1 MKLNLIFKT
10 VILCG
15 CLWACSACRD
25 KQTVVDIL
33 DEAETLM
40 TESPDS
46 ALQLLRELPVADMHQ
61 AGNRARYALLYSQAL
76 DKNYIDETND
86 SLINIAVDYYRTTD
100 DVFSK
105 FLAFYYLGRVYTN
118 AGESVKAMQAYTE
131 AEQLVDGVKDG
142 YLVGLLYSEFGRI
155 YRQYYDYPKSFEAH
169 QKASQYYELAGKET
183 HRSYMWLNM
192 SRVCRNINQYEE
204 SERLLRMALLAG
216 KESKD
221 NVLVRLCLGDL
232 LMQAVEL
239 QDMAKARTLH
249 NELQT
254 LVDSDWGT
262 ASFMG
267 ILATLY
273 ASEFDFAEART
284 YIEKGWKRA
293 ENRTDSVNLFF
304 SSSEIEH
311 WAGNETKAYQDL
323 LAGTRLQK
331 AESHAT
337 LQQPILTVQR
347 DYLLERLGFQQYKL
361 RMEQYLRVLYII
373 LSALLLTITYL
384 LLKRK
389 LKKEKEKASKTIQQL
404 KDEKRRKE
412 EESNKKIASLLQ
424 ELKEKEQSDQS
435 HITSID
441 NLRLELNR
449 REEHH
454 RLYIQEM
461 EQFQSDMEKELQR
474 KSAFVIEL
482 FKSWFATMG
491 KLVVVLIHKDGKE
504 ETKNKK
510 LRKEITI
517 WQEKYYVGN
526 KAFREVENLVNVYND
541 NAMSRFRNEMQW
553 TDESDY
559 RRVCYFFAGFPIQ
572 LIARLMDES
581 EDAIYQKRHRLRK
594 VLDSSTL
601 QYKDLY
607 LSLLCK

>member
-1 MKLNLIFKT
+1 MKGKYAILWVLLLISFYGCSDKKT
-10 VILCG
+10 ITDTLHR
-15 CLWACSACRD
+15 A
-25 KQTVVDIL
+25 
-33 DEAETLM
+33 EALM
-40 TESPDS
+40 NEYPDS
-46 ALQLLRELPVADMHQ
+46 AYTLLQTLPVDKLHQ
-61 AGNRARYALLYSQAL
+61 DKNRARYALLYSQAL

-100 DVFSK
+100 DVHSK
-105 FLAFYYLGRVYTN
+105 FLAFYYQGRVYTN
-118 AGESVKAMQAYTE
+118 AGELHKAILAYTE
-131 AEQLVDGVKDG
+131 AEQLADEVKDG

-155 YRQYYDYPKSFEAH
+155 YRLYYDYPKSFEAH

-183 HRSYMWLNM
+183 HCSYMWLNM
-192 SRVCRNINQYEE
+192 SRVCRNMNQYDE

-216 KESKD
+216 KENRD

-239 QDMAKARTLH
+239 QEMAKARTLH

-267 ILATLY
+267 SLAALY
-273 ASEFDFAEART
+273 ASESDFSKARKF
-284 YIEKGWKRA
+284 IEKGWRRA
-293 ENRTDSVNLFF
+293 ENRVDSVNLYL
-304 SSSEIEH
+304 SSSEIEYE
-311 WAGNETKAYQDL
+311 AGNEKKAYSDL
-323 LAGTRLQK
+323 LEGTKLQK
-331 AESHAT
+331 SESYET

-347 DYLLERLGFQQYKL
+347 DYLSGKLDFQTYKL

-404 KDEKRRKE
+404 KDEKKQKE

-461 EQFQSDMEKELQR
+461 EQLQSDTEKELQR
-474 KSAFVIEL
+474 KSEFVIDL
-482 FKSWFATMG
+482 FKIWFATMG

-504 ETKNKK
+504 ESKNKK
-510 LRKEITI
+510 LRKEITL

-526 KAFREVENLVNVYND
+526 KAYREVENLVNLYND
-541 NAMSRFRNEMQW
+541 NAMSHFRNEMQW

-594 VLDSSTL
+594 VLDSSAL
-601 QYKDLY
+601 QYKELY
-607 LSLLCK
+607 LRLLCK

>member
-1 MKLNLIFKT
+1 MKGKYAILWVLLLISFYGCSDKKT
-10 VILCG
+10 ITDTLHR
-15 CLWACSACRD
+15 A
-25 KQTVVDIL
+25 
-33 DEAETLM
+33 EALM
-40 TESPDS
+40 NEHPDS
-46 ALQLLRELPVADMHQ
+46 ALHILCKISNQDMRQRSTH
-61 AGNRARYALLYSQAL
+61 ARYALLYSQAL

-86 SLINIAVDYYRTTD
+86 SLINIAVDYYRITD
-100 DVFSK
+100 DVHSK
-105 FLAFYYLGRVYTN
+105 FLAFYYQGRIYTN
-118 AGESVKAMQAYTE
+118 AGELHKAMLAYTE
-131 AEQLVDGVKDG
+131 AEQLADEVKDG
-142 YLVGLLYSEFGRI
+142 YLLGLLYSEFGRI
-155 YRQYYDYPKSFEAH
+155 YRLYYDYPKSLEAY

-183 HRSYMWLNM
+183 HCSYMWLNM
-192 SRVCRNINQYEE
+192 SRVCWNMNQYDE

-216 KESKD
+216 KENRD

-267 ILATLY
+267 SLAALY
-273 ASEFDFAEART
+273 ASESDFSKARKF
-284 YIEKGWKRA
+284 IEKGWRRA
-293 ENRTDSVNLFF
+293 ENRVDSVNLYL
-304 SSSEIEH
+304 SSSEIEYE
-311 WAGNETKAYQDL
+311 AGNEKKAYSDL
-323 LAGTRLQK
+323 LEGTKLQK
-331 AESHAT
+331 SESYET

-347 DYLLERLGFQQYKL
+347 DYLSGKLDFQTYKL
-361 RMEQYLRVLYII
+361 RIEQYLRVLYII

-404 KDEKRRKE
+404 KDEKKQKE
-412 EESNKKIASLLQ
+412 EESNKKIAFLLQ

-461 EQFQSDMEKELQR
+461 EQLQSDMEKELQR
-474 KSAFVIEL
+474 KSAFVIDL
-482 FKSWFATMG
+482 FKIWFATMG

-504 ETKNKK
+504 ESKNKK
-510 LRKEITI
+510 LRKEITL

-526 KAFREVENLVNVYND
+526 KAYREVENLVNLYND
-541 NAMSRFRNEMQW
+541 NAMSHFRNEMQW

-594 VLDSSTL
+594 VLDSSAL
-601 QYKDLY
+601 QYKELY
-607 LSLLCK
+607 LRLLCK

>member
-1 MKLNLIFKT
+1 MKGKYAILWVLLLISFYGCSDKKT
-10 VILCG
+10 ITDTLHR
-15 CLWACSACRD
+15 A
-25 KQTVVDIL
+25 
-33 DEAETLM
+33 EALM
-40 TESPDS
+40 NEYPDS
-46 ALQLLRELPVADMHQ
+46 AYTLLQTLPVDKLHQ
-61 AGNRARYALLYSQAL
+61 DKNRARYALLYSQAL

-100 DVFSK
+100 DVLSK

-118 AGESVKAMQAYTE
+118 AGELHKAILAYTE
-131 AEQLVDGVKDG
+131 AEQLADEVKDG

-155 YRQYYDYPKSFEAH
+155 YRLYYDYPKSFEAH

-183 HRSYMWLNM
+183 HCSYMWLNM
-192 SRVCRNINQYEE
+192 SRVCRNMNQYDE

-216 KESKD
+216 KENRD

-267 ILATLY
+267 SLAALY
-273 ASEFDFAEART
+273 ASESDFSKARKF
-284 YIEKGWKRA
+284 IEKGWRRA
-293 ENRTDSVNLFF
+293 ENRVDSVNLYL
-304 SSSEIEH
+304 SSSEIEYE
-311 WAGNETKAYQDL
+311 AGNEKKAYSDL
-323 LAGTRLQK
+323 LEGTKLQK
-331 AESHAT
+331 SESYET

-347 DYLLERLGFQQYKL
+347 DYLSGKLDFQTYKL

-373 LSALLLTITYL
+373 LSALLLAITYL

-404 KDEKRRKE
+404 KDEKKQKE

-461 EQFQSDMEKELQR
+461 EQLQSDMEKELQR
-474 KSAFVIEL
+474 KSEFVIDL
-482 FKSWFATMG
+482 FKIWFATMG

-504 ETKNKK
+504 ESKNKK
-510 LRKEITI
+510 LRKEITL

-526 KAFREVENLVNVYND
+526 KAYREVENLVNLYND
-541 NAMSRFRNEMQW
+541 NAMSHFRNEMQW

-594 VLDSSTL
+594 VLDSSAL
-601 QYKDLY
+601 QYKELY
-607 LSLLCK
+607 LRLLCK

>member
-1 MKLNLIFKT
+1 MKGKYAILWVLLLISFYGCSDKKT
-10 VILCG
+10 ITDTLHR
-15 CLWACSACRD
+15 A
-25 KQTVVDIL
+25 
-33 DEAETLM
+33 EALM
-40 TESPDS
+40 NEYPDS
-46 ALQLLRELPVADMHQ
+46 AYTLLQTLPVDKLHQ
-61 AGNRARYALLYSQAL
+61 DKNRARYALLYSQAL

-100 DVFSK
+100 DVHSK
-105 FLAFYYLGRVYTN
+105 FLAFYYQGRVYTN
-118 AGESVKAMQAYTE
+118 AGELHKAMLAYTE
-131 AEQLVDGVKDG
+131 AEQLADEVKDG
-142 YLVGLLYSEFGRI
+142 YLLGLLYSEFGRI
-155 YRQYYDYPKSFEAH
+155 YRLYYDYPKSLEAY

-183 HRSYMWLNM
+183 HCSYMWLNM
-192 SRVCRNINQYEE
+192 SRVCRNMNQYDE
-204 SERLLRMALLAG
+204 SERLLRMALFAG
-216 KESKD
+216 KENRD

-267 ILATLY
+267 SLAALY
-273 ASEFDFAEART
+273 ASESDFSKARKF
-284 YIEKGWKRA
+284 IEKGWRRA
-293 ENRTDSVNLFF
+293 ENRVDSVNLYL
-304 SSSEIEH
+304 SSSEIEYE
-311 WAGNETKAYQDL
+311 AGNEKKAYSDL
-323 LAGTRLQK
+323 LEGTKLQK
-331 AESHAT
+331 SESYET

-347 DYLLERLGFQQYKL
+347 DYLSGKLDFQTYKL

-373 LSALLLTITYL
+373 LSALLLAITYL

-404 KDEKRRKE
+404 KDEKKQKE

-461 EQFQSDMEKELQR
+461 EQLQSDMEKELQR
-474 KSAFVIEL
+474 KSAFVIDL
-482 FKSWFATMG
+482 FKIWFATMG

-504 ETKNKK
+504 ESKNKK
-510 LRKEITI
+510 LRKEITL

-526 KAFREVENLVNVYND
+526 KAFREVENLVNLYND
-541 NAMSRFRNEMQW
+541 NAMSHFRNEMQW

-594 VLDSSTL
+594 ALDSSAL
-601 QYKDLY
+601 QYKELY
-607 LSLLCK
+607 LRLLCK

>member
-1 MKLNLIFKT
+1 MKGKYAILWVLLLISFYGCSDKKT
-10 VILCG
+10 ITDTLHR
-15 CLWACSACRD
+15 A
-25 KQTVVDIL
+25 
-33 DEAETLM
+33 EALM
-40 TESPDS
+40 NEYPDS
-46 ALQLLRELPVADMHQ
+46 AYTLLQTLPVDKLHQ
-61 AGNRARYALLYSQAL
+61 DKNRARYALLYSQAL

-100 DVFSK
+100 DVHSK
-105 FLAFYYLGRVYTN
+105 FLAFYYQGRVYTN
-118 AGESVKAMQAYTE
+118 AGELHKAILAYTE
-131 AEQLVDGVKDG
+131 AEQLADEVKDG

-155 YRQYYDYPKSFEAH
+155 YRLYYDYPKSFEAH

-183 HRSYMWLNM
+183 HCSYMWLNM
-192 SRVCRNINQYEE
+192 SRVCRNMNQYDE

-216 KESKD
+216 KENRD

-267 ILATLY
+267 SLAALY
-273 ASEFDFAEART
+273 ASESDFSKARKF
-284 YIEKGWKRA
+284 IEKGWRRA
-293 ENRTDSVNLFF
+293 ENRVDSVNLYL
-304 SSSEIEH
+304 SSSEIEYE
-311 WAGNETKAYQDL
+311 AGNEKKAYSDL
-323 LAGTRLQK
+323 LEGTKLQK
-331 AESHAT
+331 SESYET

-347 DYLLERLGFQQYKL
+347 DYLSGKLDFQTYKL

-404 KDEKRRKE
+404 KDEKKQKE

-461 EQFQSDMEKELQR
+461 EQLQSDMEKELQR
-474 KSAFVIEL
+474 KSAFVIDL
-482 FKSWFATMG
+482 FKIWFATMG

-504 ETKNKK
+504 ESKNKK
-510 LRKEITI
+510 LRKEITL

-526 KAFREVENLVNVYND
+526 KAFREVENLVNLYND
-541 NAMSRFRNEMQW
+541 NAMSHFRNEMQW

-594 VLDSSTL
+594 VLDSSAL
-601 QYKDLY
+601 QYKELY
-607 LSLLCK
+607 LRLLCK

>member
-1 MKLNLIFKT
+1 MKGKYAILWVLLLISFYGCSDKKT
-10 VILCG
+10 ITDTLHR
-15 CLWACSACRD
+15 A
-25 KQTVVDIL
+25 
-33 DEAETLM
+33 EALM
-40 TESPDS
+40 NEYPDS
-46 ALQLLRELPVADMHQ
+46 AYTLLQTLPVDKLHQ
-61 AGNRARYALLYSQAL
+61 DKNRARYALLYSQAL

-86 SLINIAVDYYRTTD
+86 SLINIAIDYYRTTD
-100 DVFSK
+100 DVHSK
-105 FLAFYYLGRVYTN
+105 FLAFYYQGRVYTN
-118 AGESVKAMQAYTE
+118 AGELHKAILAYTE
-131 AEQLVDGVKDG
+131 AEQLADEVKDG

-155 YRQYYDYPKSFEAH
+155 YRLYYDYPKSLEAY

-183 HRSYMWLNM
+183 HCSYMRLNM
-192 SRVCRNINQYEE
+192 SRVCRNMNQYDE
-204 SERLLRMALLAG
+204 SERLLQMALLAG
-216 KESKD
+216 KESQD

-267 ILATLY
+267 SLAALY
-273 ASEFDFAEART
+273 ASESDFSKARKF
-284 YIEKGWKRA
+284 IEKGWRRA
-293 ENRTDSVNLFF
+293 ENRVDSVNLYL
-304 SSSEIEH
+304 SSSEIEYE
-311 WAGNETKAYQDL
+311 AGNEKKAYADL
-323 LAGTRLQK
+323 LEGTKLQK
-331 AESHAT
+331 SESYET

-347 DYLLERLGFQQYKL
+347 DYLSGKLDFQTYKL

-373 LSALLLTITYL
+373 LSALLLAITYL

-404 KDEKRRKE
+404 KDEKKQKE

-461 EQFQSDMEKELQR
+461 EQLQSDTEKELQR
-474 KSAFVIEL
+474 KSAFVIDL
-482 FKSWFATMG
+482 FKIWFATMG

-504 ETKNKK
+504 ESKNKK
-510 LRKEITI
+510 LRKEITL

-526 KAFREVENLVNVYND
+526 KAYREVENLVNLYND
-541 NAMSRFRNEMQW
+541 NAMSHFRNEMQW

-594 VLDSSTL
+594 VLDSSAL
-601 QYKDLY
+601 QYKELY
-607 LSLLCK
+607 LRLLCK

>member
-1 MKLNLIFKT
+1 MKGKYAILWVLLLISFYGCSDKKT
-10 VILCG
+10 ITDTLHR
-15 CLWACSACRD
+15 A
-25 KQTVVDIL
+25 
-33 DEAETLM
+33 EALM
-40 TESPDS
+40 NEYPDS
-46 ALQLLRELPVADMHQ
+46 AYTLLQTLPVDKLHQ
-61 AGNRARYALLYSQAL
+61 DKNRARYALLYSQAL

-100 DVFSK
+100 DVHSK
-105 FLAFYYLGRVYTN
+105 FLAFYYQGRVYTN
-118 AGESVKAMQAYTE
+118 AGELHKAMLAYTE
-131 AEQLVDGVKDG
+131 AEQLADEVKDG
-142 YLVGLLYSEFGRI
+142 YLLGLLYSEFGRI
-155 YRQYYDYPKSFEAH
+155 YRLYYDYPKSLEAY

-183 HRSYMWLNM
+183 HCSYMWLNM
-192 SRVCRNINQYEE
+192 SRVCRNMNQYDE

-216 KESKD
+216 KENRD

-267 ILATLY
+267 SLAVLY
-273 ASEFDFAEART
+273 ASELNFAEART

-293 ENRTDSVNLFF
+293 EIRTDSVNLFF
-304 SSSEIEH
+304 TSSEIED
-311 WAGNETKAYQDL
+311 WAGNENKAYQDL

-331 AESHAT
+331 AEAHQT

-347 DYLLERLGFQQYKL
+347 DYLFERLDFQRYKL
-361 RMEQYLRVLYII
+361 RIEQYLRVLYII

-404 KDEKRRKE
+404 KDEKKQKE
-412 EESNKKIASLLQ
+412 EESNKKIAFLLQ

-461 EQFQSDMEKELQR
+461 EQLQSDMEKELQR
-474 KSAFVIEL
+474 KSAFVIDL
-482 FKSWFATMG
+482 FKIWFATMG

-504 ETKNKK
+504 ESKNKK
-510 LRKEITI
+510 LRKEITL

-526 KAFREVENLVNVYND
+526 KAFREVENLVNLYND
-541 NAMSRFRNEMQW
+541 NAMSHFRNEMQL

-559 RRVCYFFAGFPIQ
+559 RRVCYFFAGFPVQ

-594 VLDSSTL
+594 VLDSSAL
-601 QYKDLY
+601 QYKELY
-607 LSLLCK
+607 LRLLCK

>member
-1 MKLNLIFKT
+1 MIRSTLLKLTFIIGMLSIGT
-10 VILCG
+10 
-15 CLWACSACRD
+15 ACRD
-25 KQTVVDIL
+25 SKAVVDTL
-33 DEAETLM
+33 NRVETLLN
-40 TESPDS
+40 EYPDS
-46 ALQLLRELPVADMHQ
+46 AYTLLQTLHRDDIHQ
-61 AGNRARYALLYSQAL
+61 RSNQARYALLYTQVQ

-86 SLINIAVDYYRTTD
+86 SLIAVAVDYYRRSD
-100 DVFSK
+100 DVRSK
-105 FLAFYYLGRVYTN
+105 FLSFYYQGRVYTN
-118 AGESVKAMQAYTE
+118 AGESVKAMLAYTE
-131 AEQLVDGVKDG
+131 AEQLADGVKDG
-142 YLVGLLYSEFGRI
+142 YLLGLLYSEFGRI
-155 YRQYYDYPKSFEAH
+155 YRLYYDYPKSFEAH
-169 QKASQYYELAGKET
+169 QKASQYYEQAGKET

-192 SRVCRNINQYEE
+192 SRVCRNMNQYEE

-221 NVLVRLCLGDL
+221 NVLVRLCLGNL

-262 ASFMG
+262 ASFWG
-267 ILATLY
+267 ILAALY
-273 ASEFDFAEART
+273 ASELDFAEART

-331 AESHAT
+331 AEAHET

-347 DYLLERLGFQQYKL
+347 DYLLERLDFQQYKL

-373 LSALLLTITYL
+373 LSVLLLTITYL

-404 KDEKRRKE
+404 KDEKKQKE

-435 HITSID
+435 HLTFID

-461 EQFQSDMEKELQR
+461 EQLQSDMEKELQR

-510 LRKEITI
+510 LRKEITL

-526 KAFREVENLVNVYND
+526 KAFREVENLVNIYND

-594 VLDSSTL
+594 VLDSSAL
-601 QYKDLY
+601 LYKDLY
-607 LSLLCK
+607 LRLLCK

>member
-1 MKLNLIFKT
+1 MKGKYAILWVLLLISFYGCSDKKT
-10 VILCG
+10 ITDTLHR
-15 CLWACSACRD
+15 A
-25 KQTVVDIL
+25 
-33 DEAETLM
+33 EALM
-40 TESPDS
+40 NEYPDS
-46 ALQLLRELPVADMHQ
+46 AYTLLQTLPVDKLHQ
-61 AGNRARYALLYSQAL
+61 DKNRARYALLYSQAL

-86 SLINIAVDYYRTTD
+86 SLINIAVDYYRITD
-100 DVFSK
+100 DVHSK
-105 FLAFYYLGRVYTN
+105 FLAFYYQGRIYTN
-118 AGESVKAMQAYTE
+118 AGELHKAMLAYTE
-131 AEQLVDGVKDG
+131 AEQLADEVKDG

-155 YRQYYDYPKSFEAH
+155 YRLYYDYPKSFEAH

-183 HRSYMWLNM
+183 HCSYMWLNM
-192 SRVCRNINQYEE
+192 SRVCRNMNQYDE

-216 KESKD
+216 KENRD

-239 QDMAKARTLH
+239 QEMAKARTLH

-267 ILATLY
+267 SLAALY
-273 ASEFDFAEART
+273 ASESDFSKARKF
-284 YIEKGWKRA
+284 IEKGWRRA
-293 ENRTDSVNLFF
+293 ENRVDSVNLYL
-304 SSSEIEH
+304 SSSEIEYE
-311 WAGNETKAYQDL
+311 AGNEKKAYSDL
-323 LAGTRLQK
+323 LEGTKLQK
-331 AESHAT
+331 SESYET

-347 DYLLERLGFQQYKL
+347 DYLSGKLDFQTYKL

-404 KDEKRRKE
+404 KDEKKQKE

-461 EQFQSDMEKELQR
+461 EQLQSDTEKELQR
-474 KSAFVIEL
+474 KSEFVIDL
-482 FKSWFATMG
+482 FKIWFATMG

-504 ETKNKK
+504 ESKNKK
-510 LRKEITI
+510 LRKEITL

-526 KAFREVENLVNVYND
+526 KAYREVENLVNLYND
-541 NAMSRFRNEMQW
+541 NAMSHFRNEMQW

-594 VLDSSTL
+594 VLDSSAL
-601 QYKDLY
+601 QYKELY
-607 LSLLCK
+607 LRLLCK

>member
-1 MKLNLIFKT
+1 MKGKYAILWVLLLISFYGCSDKKT
-10 VILCG
+10 ITDTLHR
-15 CLWACSACRD
+15 A
-25 KQTVVDIL
+25 
-33 DEAETLM
+33 EALM
-40 TESPDS
+40 NEYPDS
-46 ALQLLRELPVADMHQ
+46 AYTLLQTLPVDELQ
-61 AGNRARYALLYSQAL
+61 QTGNRARYALLYSQAL

-100 DVFSK
+100 DVHSK
-105 FLAFYYLGRVYTN
+105 FLAFYYQGRVYTN
-118 AGESVKAMQAYTE
+118 AGELHKAILAYTE
-131 AEQLVDGVKDG
+131 AEQLADEVKDG

-155 YRQYYDYPKSFEAH
+155 YRLYYDYPKSFEAH

-183 HRSYMWLNM
+183 HCSYMWLNM
-192 SRVCRNINQYEE
+192 SRVCRNMNQYDE

-216 KESKD
+216 KENRD

-239 QDMAKARTLH
+239 QEMAKARTLH

-267 ILATLY
+267 SLAALY
-273 ASEFDFAEART
+273 ASESDFSKARKF
-284 YIEKGWKRA
+284 IEKGWRRA
-293 ENRTDSVNLFF
+293 ENRVDSVNLYL
-304 SSSEIEH
+304 SSSEIEYE
-311 WAGNETKAYQDL
+311 AGNEKKAYSDL
-323 LAGTRLQK
+323 LEGTKLQK
-331 AESHAT
+331 SESYET

-347 DYLLERLGFQQYKL
+347 DYLSGKLDFQTYKL

-373 LSALLLTITYL
+373 LSALLLAITYL

-404 KDEKRRKE
+404 KDEKKQKE

-461 EQFQSDMEKELQR
+461 EQLQSDTEKELQR
-474 KSAFVIEL
+474 KSEFVIDL
-482 FKSWFATMG
+482 FKIWFATMG

-504 ETKNKK
+504 ESKNKK
-510 LRKEITI
+510 LRKEITL

-526 KAFREVENLVNVYND
+526 KAYREVENLVNLYND
-541 NAMSRFRNEMQW
+541 NAMSHFRNEMQW

-594 VLDSSTL
+594 VLDSSAL
-601 QYKDLY
+601 QYKELY
-607 LSLLCK
+607 LRLLCK

>member
-1 MKLNLIFKT
+1 MKGKYAILWVLLLISFYGCSDKKT
-10 VILCG
+10 ITDTLHR
-15 CLWACSACRD
+15 A
-25 KQTVVDIL
+25 
-33 DEAETLM
+33 EALM

-46 ALQLLRELPVADMHQ
+46 AYTLLQTLPVDELHQ
-61 AGNRARYALLYSQAL
+61 DKNRARYALLYSQVL

-86 SLINIAVDYYRTTD
+86 SLINIAVEYYRTTD
-100 DVFSK
+100 DVRSK
-105 FLAFYYLGRVYTN
+105 FLAFYYQGRVYTN
-118 AGESVKAMQAYTE
+118 AGESVKAMMAYTE
-131 AEQLVDGVKDG
+131 AEQLVDEVKDG

-192 SRVCRNINQYEE
+192 SRVCRNMNQYDE
-204 SERLLRMALLAG
+204 SERLLQMALLAG
-216 KESKD
+216 KESQD

-239 QDMAKARTLH
+239 RDMAKARTLH

-267 ILATLY
+267 SLAVLY
-273 ASEFDFAEART
+273 ASESDFSKARKFV
-284 YIEKGWKRA
+284 EKGWRRA
-293 ENRTDSVNLFF
+293 ENRVDSVNLYL
-304 SSSEIEH
+304 SSSEIEYE
-311 WAGNETKAYQDL
+311 AGNEKKAYSDL
-323 LAGTRLQK
+323 LEGTKLQK
-331 AESHAT
+331 SESYET

-347 DYLLERLGFQQYKL
+347 DYLSGKLDFQTYKL

-461 EQFQSDMEKELQR
+461 EQLQSDMEKELQR
-474 KSAFVIEL
+474 KSAFVIDL
-482 FKSWFATMG
+482 FKIWFATMG

-504 ETKNKK
+504 ESKNKK
-510 LRKEITI
+510 LRKEITL

-526 KAFREVENLVNVYND
+526 KAYREVENLVNLYND
-541 NAMSRFRNEMQW
+541 NAMSHFRNEMQL

-594 VLDSSTL
+594 VLDSSAL